1 MAPSIWEL
9 QAGEQITLDQEVVAE
24 VVAPTEDGVWIRVK
38 YIHAPESPDIVWT
51 EDICNTEEILS
62 GGNTEEILGPQHFGG
77 VYCRN
82 SAF

>member
-9 QAGEQITLDQEVVAE
+9 KPGEHIKLDQGLVAE

-38 YIHAPESPDIVWT
+38 YIHAPESPDIVGT

-62 GGNTEEILGPQHFGG
+62 VDT
-77 VYCRN
+77 
-82 SAF
+82 